1 MSSVGQT
8 ITESVYDQPFPGS
21 LAYAH
26 VSLPWVS
33 QRVDVV
39 SGTNVKFRSAKGGR
53 EH

>member
-8 ITESVYDQPFPGS
+8 ITESVYDQPFPGT

-33 QRVDVV
+33 ECVDVV
-39 SGTNVKFRSAKGGR
+39 SGTNVRFKSAKGGR